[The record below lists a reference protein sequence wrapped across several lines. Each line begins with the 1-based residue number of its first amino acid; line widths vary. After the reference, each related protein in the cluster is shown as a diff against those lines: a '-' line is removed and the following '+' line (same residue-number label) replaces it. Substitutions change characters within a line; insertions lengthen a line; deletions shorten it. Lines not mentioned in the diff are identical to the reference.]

1 MGEDDH
7 IIPVIG
13 RGESLATGFVNPST
27 TTAPNASQITELEAH
42 AENEEPSPESEAD
55 FDEFKKHLS
64 GDDGDVEN
72 AGGKELSAE
81 RQAAIESLKDSM
93 GWIFPKVKVS

>member
-13 RGESLATGFVNPST
+13 RGESLATGLVNPST

-42 AENEEPSPESEAD
+42 AENEEPSPESEA
-55 FDEFKKHLS
+55 